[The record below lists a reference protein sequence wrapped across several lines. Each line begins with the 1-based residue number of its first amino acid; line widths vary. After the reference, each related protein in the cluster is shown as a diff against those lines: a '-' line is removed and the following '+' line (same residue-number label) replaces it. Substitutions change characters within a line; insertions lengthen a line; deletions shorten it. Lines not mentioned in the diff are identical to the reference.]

1 MGVRVPPGVPFE
13 VVMDKDRLKAESKKW
28 GKRAGFFAVFGITGA
43 AALLAYNWY
52 RVSKGLDEID
62 WENLKL

>member
-1 MGVRVPPGVPFE
+1 MV
-13 VVMDKDRLKAESKKW
+13 DKTKLKAESAKW
-28 GKRAGFFAVFGITGA
+28 GKRAAFFAVFGVTGA

-62 WENLKL
+62 WENIKL

>member
-1 MGVRVPPGVPFE
+1 
-13 VVMDKDRLKAESKKW
+13 MDKNKLKADSAKW
-28 GKRAGFFAVFGITGA
+28 GKRAAFFAVFGITGA
-43 AALLAYNWY
+43 VALLAYNMY